1 MEDRFVGE
9 GPESGVW
16 CPELEKIAAAYEMPY
31 FKIESIEEID
41 TVVEK
46 VFAIEGPVIC
56 EVMTPKWQA
65 LVHRITSEKMPDGR
79 LVAHEYSDMY
89 PFLDREEYKNNMVA
103 EKREI
108 LD

>member
-1 MEDRFVGE
+1 
-9 GPESGVW
+9 
-16 CPELEKIAAAYEMPY
+16 
-31 FKIESIEEID
+31 
-41 TVVEK
+41 
-46 VFAIEGPVIC
+46 
-56 EVMTPKWQA
+56 MTPKWQA
-65 LVHRITSEKMPDGR
+65 LVPRITSEKMPDGR